1 VTTYNYVWKEGGGI
15 ELKTNKPVIEHI
27 YLYDLV
33 TGKQYLVHSVC
44 KSNIHT
50 FPAGTLTDL
59 ELKQLRERAQYTPN
73 AFSRPFDL
81 VVY

>member
-1 VTTYNYVWKEGGGI
+1 VTTYKYVWKEGGCM
-15 ELKTNKPVIEHI
+15 ELKTNKPVIENI

-44 KSNIHT
+44 KSIIHT
-50 FPAGTLTDL
+50 FSAGTLTEP

-81 VVY
+81 VVF